1 MRNIQGQS
9 NVASGQTVQPAVPQA
24 ITPAPDQAIKPAA
37 QAAVNPGVKQTGAP
51 VPFSPQAQNN
61 MTGMFGTPVADSYD
75 RSMGTGGFNPPI
87 PTIAPIVPTNNLYN
101 S

>member
-9 NVASGQTVQPAVPQA
+9 SVTAGQPIAPATPTA
-24 ITPAPDQAIKPAA
+24 IAPSPDQAIKPAA
-37 QAAVNPGVKQTGAP
+37 PTAINPGVKQTGAP
-51 VPFSPQAQNN
+51 VPFSPQAQDN

-75 RSMGTGGFNPPI
+75 RSMGAGGFNPPI

>member
-9 NVASGQTVQPAVPQA
+9 SVNPGQSIAPAMPTA
-24 ITPAPDQAIKPAA
+24 ITPSPDQAIRPAA
-37 QAAVNPGVKQTGAP
+37 QTAINPGVKQTGAP
-51 VPFSPQAQNN
+51 VPFSPQAQDN
-61 MTGMFGTPVADSYD
+61 MTGMFGTPVSDSYD
-75 RSMGTGGFNPPI
+75 RSMGAGGFNPPI

>member
-9 NVASGQTVQPAVPQA
+9 TVTQGQTLTPAPTQS
-24 ITPAPDQAIKPAA
+24 ITPSPDQAIKPAA
-37 QAAVNPGVKQTGAP
+37 QTAINPGVKQTGAP
-51 VPFSPQAQNN
+51 VPFSPQAQDN
-61 MTGMFGTPVADSYD
+61 MTGMFGNPVSDSYD
-75 RSMGTGGFNPPI
+75 RSMGAGGFNPPI

>member
-1 MRNIQGQS
+1 MRNTQGQS
-9 NVASGQTVQPAVPQA
+9 NVVPGQSVAPAAPTE
-24 ITPAPDQAIKPAA
+24 ITPVPDQAIKPAA
-37 QAAVNPGVKQTGAP
+37 QTAINPGVKQTGAP

>member
-1 MRNIQGQS
+1 MRNIQGQ
-9 NVASGQTVQPAVPQA
+9 NNAIPVQSFTPPPPQM
-24 ITPAPDQAIKPAA
+24 ITPANDQTITPTKPTTF
-37 QAAVNPGVKQTGAP
+37 NPGVKQTGAP

-61 MTGMFGTPVADSYD
+61 MTGMFGNPVEGSYD

-87 PTIAPIVPTNNLYN
+87 PTIAPIVPVDNLYN